1 MASNSFP
8 RGFMGCK
15 SVELRLSSQCL
26 LLERPVTTF
35 ASNTFAMNIPE
46 SNHPRVVII
55 GGGFGGLM
63 VAKSL
68 KNKPFQVVLLDRHNY
83 HTFQPLLY
91 QVATAGL
98 EPDSIAHP
106 LRTIFTGYKNIFFRM
121 AEVERLN
128 TSDKCIETNI
138 GSLDYDHLVIATGSE
153 TNFFGMESIKQQSMP
168 MKSIPEALNL
178 RSLMLQ
184 NFEAALLTDDL
195 KKREALMNYVIV
207 GAGPT
212 GVELAGALA
221 ELKRHVLPHDYPDL
235 DIRRMSIH
243 LVEASDRVLA
253 AMSETSSNKAL
264 DYLLKLGVHVWT
276 STMVKEYDGQTV
288 VTNNKPLP
296 ASTLIWAAGVKGSFP
311 GGLDAEK
318 IISGRIRVDAYNRV
332 EGMENVYAI
341 GDVAVMIDEENPKGH
356 PMLAQVAI
364 QQGTLLGKNLFRER
378 KGQAPVGFKYN
389 DLGSM
394 ATVGRNLAVIDLP
407 RMKVQGF
414 FGWAIWMGVHLVSL
428 IGFRNKVITLFNW
441 IWNYLK
447 YDRGVRLI
455 IRPYKK

>member
-1 MASNSFP
+1 
-8 RGFMGCK
+8 
-15 SVELRLSSQCL
+15 
-26 LLERPVTTF
+26 
-35 ASNTFAMNIPE
+35 MNIPE
-46 SNHPRVVII
+46 SNLSRVVII

-121 AEVERLN
+121 AEVERVDPEQKTVL
-128 TSDKCIETNI
+128 TNI
-138 GSLDYDHLVIATGSE
+138 GEIEFDHLVIATGSK
-153 TNFFGMESIKQQSMP
+153 TNFFGMESIKQRSMP

-264 DYLLKLGVHVWT
+264 DYLQRLGVHVWT
-276 STMVKEYDGQTV
+276 STMVKEYDGETV
-288 VTNNKPLP
+288 ITNNKPLP
-296 ASTLIWAAGVKGSFP
+296 ASTLIWAAGVTGAFP
-311 GGLDAEK
+311 AGITSDQVQA
-318 IISGRIRVDAYNRV
+318 GRIQVDEYNRV
-332 EGMENVYAI
+332 VGLENIYAI
-341 GDVAVMIDEENPKGH
+341 GDVAVMVSDENPKGH

-364 QQGTLLGKNLFRER
+364 QQGTLLGQNLLREQ
-378 KGQAPVGFKYN
+378 KGKSLTSFKYK

-394 ATVGRNLAVIDLP
+394 ATVGRNLAVVDLP

-455 IRPYKK
+455 IRPYQKWQ